1 MKRVK
6 IWVTYPWVGVEAD
19 EIEFETSAKDEVELE
34 NNIFDEVITA
44 IFNRGI
50 GYDYEIEEIADGEE

>member
-6 IWVTYPWVGVEAD
+6 VWVTYPWVGVEAD
-19 EIEFETSAKDEVELE
+19 EIEFETCAKDEVELE
-34 NNIFDEVITA
+34 NDIFDEAISA

>member
-1 MKRVK
+1 MKKVK

-19 EIEFETSAKDEVELE
+19 EIEIETCIENELALE
-34 NNIFDEVITA
+34 NAIFDEAITA
-44 IFNRGI
+44 IFNKGI